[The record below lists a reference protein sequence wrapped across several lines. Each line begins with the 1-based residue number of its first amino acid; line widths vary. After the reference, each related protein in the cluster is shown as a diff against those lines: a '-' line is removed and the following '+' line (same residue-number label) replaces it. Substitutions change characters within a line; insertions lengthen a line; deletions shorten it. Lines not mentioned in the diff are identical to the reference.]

1 MSTIT
6 KPQKLKPDQKNQTP
20 NKLTIEATG
29 KQLGQLK
36 ELALTVKSMP
46 G

>member
-6 KPQKLKPDQKNQTP
+6 EPQKLKPDEKNQTT
-20 NKLTIEATG
+20 NKLTIEAIG

-36 ELALTVKSMP
+36 QLSLTVKSMP